1 MARTGK
7 TYPLMLLLLLLS
19 LTAFAFIAVSCGDDD
34 ASDGGATATATE
46 AGGAA
51 PSDTPE
57 GEATESSETSFPL
70 TIEGSDGVAVTLE
83 APPRRIV
90 SLSAH
95 ATEIL
100 CAIGAGDQIVAVERW
115 ANCPLGSDEKPALD
129 AYQPNLEAIASYDP
143 DFVYVFNDRDGIVEA
158 LRRAGITVLY
168 LELPSSIEGVLEE
181 IELFGRIT
189 GHEQEAAELVQ
200 SMRER
205 IEAVKEKIADIEV
218 GPRIFHELDPTYYTV
233 APNSFVGDFYNILK
247 AQNIAEGAETP
258 YPQLSEEVII
268 ERDPEVIILADQGAE
283 VTPETVKA
291 RPGWDQITAVKNDR
305 ICAVDPDIVSRPGP
319 RVVEGLEALAKCLYP
334 ERFQ

>member
-1 MARTGK
+1 VARTDTK
-7 TYPLMLLLLLLS
+7 APFLFLVLLVTAALGLL
-19 LTAFAFIAVSCGDDD
+19 ASCGGDDQPSGANSPATHAD
-34 ASDGGATATATE
+34 ASGAQPETA
-46 AGGAA
+46 
-51 PSDTPE
+51 
-57 GEATESSETSFPL
+57 FPL

-100 CAIGAGDQIVAVERW
+100 CAIGAGDAIVAVERW
-115 ANCPLGSDEKPALD
+115 ANCPLGSNEKPALD

-143 DFVYVFNDRDGIVEA
+143 DFVYVFSDRDGIVEA
-158 LRRAGITVLY
+158 LRRVGIPVLY
-168 LELPSSIEGVLEE
+168 LKLPSSIDGVLEQ

-189 GHEQEAAELVQ
+189 GHTAEAADLVR
-200 SMRER
+200 SMRQR
-205 IEAVKEKIADIEV
+205 IDAVKERIADIQV
-218 GPRIFHELDPTYYTV
+218 GPRIFHELDPTYYTA

-247 AQNIAEGAETP
+247 ARNIAEGAETQ
-258 YPQLSEEVII
+258 YPQLSAELII

-283 VTPETVKA
+283 VTPEAVKA
-291 RPGWDQITAVKNDR
+291 RPGWDQISAVKHDR

-319 RVVEGLEALAKCLYP
+319 RVVDGLEALAKCLYP